1 IVAWVLFPVVL
12 LAVCL
17 GCGLA
22 VERVGG
28 WRLPGALLPSVGL
41 ALIIVTA
48 TLLTYQA
55 STAPFTTAAVVA
67 LALAGYAGSKRR
79 LGELRPLVAQDIA
92 WIFQPYLAVILSL
105 GGVALYQL
113 LDGIVRSRA
122 LLALCAFVAAQSG
135 LVYALYLET
144 SIKELATTW
153 IVTVTVA
160 LVLATLRGA
169 LG

>member
-1 IVAWVLFPVVL
+1 MIAAWVLFPVVL

-79 LGELRPLVAQDIA
+79 LGELRPEP
-92 WIFQPYLAVILSL
+92 WILAVGL
-105 GGVALYQL
+105 GVYA
-113 LDGIVRSRA
+113 V
-122 LLALCAFVAAQSG
+122 LALPVVISGSATFLGYFVLNDTA
-135 LVYALYLET
+135 VHFAL
-144 SIKELATTW
+144 IDP
-153 IVTVTVA
+153 
-160 LVLATLRGA
+160 
-169 LG
+169 